1 MLIYPIIYSLTIAIQ
16 SSIIM
21 YKLYEKQK
29 IIAYIFNIL
38 ILFLN
43 SLSIALIIEYP
54 DIELKIFYIIIFFII
69 ANTISIINL
78 IYKRR
83 KNVGKV
89 LIKHTID
96 ASESGIIAF
105 NNKNRVLFQN
115 SIMYGLM
122 EKLNVNNEYVKN
134 ISEKAVEKIGNDYIV
149 FVEDKVWLFCVSK
162 DNEEI
167 TAFNIDEEY
176 KLQKQLEKQNAEIN
190 KNNAELLWTIQN
202 LETIEKEEKS
212 LKIKNKFHDVLGQN
226 LAILKMYLNQN
237 VDDENKFNEI
247 KFMIKKMFTE
257 LEDSDDPNTNLNNL
271 VKVNN
276 NLGIQINIQG
286 KLPEDKEKAKVI
298 FEIIREA
305 VTNAIRHANST
316 KVNIKI
322 EDKLSGLSMLIT
334 NNGNKPKE
342 IIIENEGIK
351 GMRRKLKKINGNLFI
366 KTVPEFSIRVDI

>member
-1 MLIYPIIYSLTIAIQ
+1 MLIYLISYSLTILVH

-21 YKLYEKQK
+21 YKLYEKHK
-29 IIAYIFNIL
+29 FISYIFNIV
-38 ILFLN
+38 ILVLN
-43 SLSIALIIEYP
+43 FLSIALIVEYTNE
-54 DIELKIFYIIIFFII
+54 ELNVFYIISFFII
-69 ANTISIINL
+69 SNSISIINF
-78 IYKRR
+78 IYKKR

-89 LIKHTID
+89 LIKYTID

-105 NNKNRVLFQN
+105 NNKDRVLFQN
-115 SIMYGLM
+115 SVMYGLM
-122 EKLNVNNEYVKN
+122 EKLNINSDYVKK

-149 FVEDKVWLFCVSK
+149 FVENKAWLFCESK
-162 DNEEI
+162 DKNEL

-176 KLQKQLEKQNAEIN
+176 NLQKELEKQNEKIN
-190 KNNAELLWTIQN
+190 KNNEELLWTIQN
-202 LETIEKEEKS
+202 IETIEKEEKS

-271 VKVNN
+271 VKVNK
-276 NLGIQINIQG
+276 NLGIQINLQG
-286 KLPEDKEKAKVI
+286 KLPEDKQKAKVI

-316 KVNIKI
+316 EINIKI
-322 EDKLSGLSMLIT
+322 EDKLSGLSMLVT

-342 IIIENEGIK
+342 IIVENEGIK

-366 KTVPEFSIRVDI
+366 KTIPEFSIKVNI